1 MGNNILQIHR
11 GDTFPRDFLISRK
24 GEDWMV
30 GGIVVEMSFE
40 FDDAIVHTFTGTQLG
55 SGVYDATADITDYTF
70 QFEPTLASVAS
81 IRCGKFDIQVDDGS
95 YIATHLAGTV
105 DIVFDVTP

>member
-1 MGNNILQIHR
+1 MGNNILQIRR
-11 GDTFPRDFLISRK
+11 GDTYPRDAIVSRK
-24 GEDWMV
+24 GEDWLV
-30 GGIVVEMSFE
+30 GGSVVKMSFE
-40 FDDAIVHTFTGTQLG
+40 FDDDVVHTFTGTQIG
-55 SGVYDATADITDYTF
+55 SGTYDATTDITDYVF
-70 QFEPTLASVAS
+70 QFEPTADSVAT